1 LGQSGVDRGMPSA
14 GAKGILFTSTQ
25 LAGGRN
31 LVVYND
37 TLQPGDMVQPYD
49 PAAALPKSQ
58 NSWR

>member
-1 LGQSGVDRGMPSA
+1 MPSA